1 MNVYTNTV
9 ITPSQAALGDSVEIK
24 TLDGQKSISIHAG
37 LQSGDKIKIKC
48 DGVPSIANHSMRGDH
63 IVIVTV
69 KTPTHISNEEK
80 ALYEK
85 LYELQN
91 GKKREK
97 QSVKDKI
104 KGAFR

>member
-1 MNVYTNTV
+1 
-9 ITPSQAALGDSVEIK
+9 
-24 TLDGQKSISIHAG
+24 
-37 LQSGDKIKIKC
+37 
-48 DGVPSIANHSMRGDH
+48 MRGDH

-80 ALYEK
+80 SLYEALYKIETGRVK
-85 LYELQN
+85 
-91 GKKREK
+91 K